1 MAEADVC
8 GADIPLPDGAS
19 EWSDGPSEVDSDDE
33 LMQLAF
39 EECQASV
46 RAEKRRAPSGE
57 CHQAFSVDT
66 VGESDDEEQP
76 SAKRGRR

>member
-57 CHQAFSVDT
+57 CHLAFSLDT
-66 VGESDDEEQP
+66 VGVNDEKQP